1 MKDNR
6 VDDRLRMSIILK
18 SVGIGYGF
26 SLICFLLLAVLVTFT
41 RLSEGIVPMVTQG
54 IIIVGLTVSGAG
66 AAMRAKS
73 RGWLYGIICGI
84 LFIGII
90 VLVSWIA
97 VDGFTFDKYI
107 LSKVLL
113 GIVVGA
119 IGGMI
124 GINLIR

>member
-1 MKDNR
+1 MKNNRADN
-6 VDDRLRMSIILK
+6 RLRMSIILK

-26 SLICFLLLAVLVTFT
+26 SLICFLILALLVTFT
-41 RLSEGIVPMVTQG
+41 RLSEGIVPMVTQA
-54 IIIVGLTVSGAG
+54 IIIMGLTISGAG

-84 LFIGII
+84 LFIGIVVI
-90 VLVSWIA
+90 VSWIA
-97 VDGFTFDKYI
+97 VDGFTFDKYV

-113 GIVVGA
+113 GVAVGA

>member
-6 VDDRLRMSIILK
+6 ADNRLRMSIILK

-26 SLICFLLLAVLVTFT
+26 SLICFLILALLVTYT
-41 RLSEGIVPMVTQG
+41 RLSEGIVPMVTQV
-54 IIIVGLTVSGAG
+54 IIIAGLTISGAG

-73 RGWLYGIICGI
+73 RGWLYGVICGI
-84 LFIGII
+84 LFIGIVVI
-90 VLVSWIA
+90 VSWVA
-97 VDGFTFDKYI
+97 VDGFTFDKYV

-113 GIVVGA
+113 GVAVGA